1 MMLGGT
7 DDDDVEDDF
16 EEMQKQED
24 DNIEGGGGCNKKSSP
39 PPPDL
44 EDLDEIEGKKEDT
57 PLLEMESEE
66 EARETKPAIETE
78 HKPALG
84 QGDDKPKK
92 HKLASSDKPT
102 LAGGRDEHAV
112 KDRTSGFHQRKVK
125 RAGGGQ
131 LLGGGSRG
139 SAGFIA

>member
-7 DDDDVEDDF
+7 DDDDGEDDF

-24 DNIEGGGGCNKKSSP
+24 DNIEGGGGCNKQSQP

-44 EDLDEIEGKKEDT
+44 DLGEIEGKMDDT